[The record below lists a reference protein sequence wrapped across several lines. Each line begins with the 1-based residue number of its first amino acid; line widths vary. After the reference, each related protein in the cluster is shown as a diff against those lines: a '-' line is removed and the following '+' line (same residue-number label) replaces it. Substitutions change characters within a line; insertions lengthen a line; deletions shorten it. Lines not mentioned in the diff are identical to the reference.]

1 MARPTEDDL
10 LAAVAKTES
19 LHACAEVLSK
29 AFEILRDPDANQ
41 LDLVDVIRTDTALT
55 SDIMRISNS
64 AFYGGHSEISSL
76 EDAIHRLGFREVMKL
91 ISISLSR
98 QVFNRNLRAYGI
110 SAIAFWSECASVAS
124 TMECL
129 ADLLDE
135 DRSYFFTLG
144 VVHPIGKLVLDQ
156 VLESRGESLLWEKD
170 MPLAKWEREILG
182 VDYTEAGFTL
192 LRSWHFPEKI
202 QNVVLCQLH
211 PEQVPDPCVAL
222 KCLNFAIR
230 WCDGHRHFGST
241 VLPNPPSEPW
251 LADLEITHAD
261 LEDLKAEAG
270 EVFLQ
275 MKHLVGLH

>member
-135 DRSYFFTLG
+135 DRSYYFTLG
-144 VVHPIGKLVLDQ
+144 VVHPVGKLVLDQ
-156 VLESRGESLLWEKD
+156 VLESRGESLQWEKD
-170 MPLAKWEREILG
+170 MPLSKWEREILG

-202 QNVVLCQLH
+202 QHVVRCQLH
-211 PEQVPDPCVAL
+211 PEQVSDPCVAL
-222 KCLNFAIR
+222 KCLNYAIR